1 MARGGKTKKWKI
13 KDQINKNLEPRM
25 QENEIT
31 LKEAIT
37 YIIQLLR

>member
-31 LKEAIT
+31 KEAIT